1 MKYRSIALVLVALL
15 LSACANATS
24 ASGTSE
30 LSESPTDL
38 EGAKAAWEQAE
49 IDSYTLVVSVTGC
62 MACGGPEP
70 FRTSTTVTDGEIT
83 DRDLPPG
90 LKPRGAPCVED
101 LFKWIE
107 FAGSEGVREIEYNE
121 VGVPIEMRLDN
132 PEWSDDQGDYKITF
146 EAL

>member
-1 MKYRSIALVLVALL
+1 MKYRSIALGLVALL
-15 LSACANATS
+15 LSACANATGPG
-24 ASGTSE
+24 GTSE
-30 LSESPTDL
+30 QMAPPTDL
-38 EGAKAAWEQAE
+38 AGAKAAWEQAG
-49 IDSYTLVVSVTGC
+49 IDSYTLVVSITGC
-62 MACGGPEP
+62 MACGGAEP

-83 DRDLPPG
+83 DRDVPSG

-107 FAGSEGVREIEYNE
+107 FAGSDGVQEIAYND

-146 EAL
+146 EEL

>member
-1 MKYRSIALVLVALL
+1 MRYRSIALGLVALL
-15 LSACANATS
+15 LAACGNATS
-24 ASGTSE
+24 ASGTGE
-30 LSESPTDL
+30 PTGPPTDL
-38 EGAKAAWEQAE
+38 AGAKAAWEQAG

-83 DRDLPPG
+83 GRDLPPG

-107 FAGSEGVREIEYNE
+107 FAGSDGVQEIEYND

-132 PEWSDDQGDYKITF
+132 PEMSDDQGDYKIIF
-146 EAL
+146 EES